1 MLLWQHV
8 KINHENEK
16 PHHCPVCNKAFPYAS
31 YLSEHLPVHDASG
44 EERRFSCEHCNKSFV
59 RASGLRKH
67 TKEEH
72 LDGPKPFVCEFCD
85 RRYAYRCALE
95 GHLRK
100 HSALRPFSCQSCG
113 AGFKH
118 ISNLQ
123 KHVKVSRN
131 SRSPDSVPI
140 SVLDFSLLVSN

>member
-1 MLLWQHV
+1 V

-16 PHHCPVCNKAFPYAS
+16 PYRCPVCNKAFPYAS

-44 EERRFSCEHCNKSFV
+44 EERRFSCEHCSKSFV
-59 RASGLRKH
+59 RLSGLRKH

-72 LDGPKPFVCEFCD
+72 LDGPKPFVCEYCD
-85 RRYAYRCALE
+85 RRFAYRCALE
-95 GHLRK
+95 NHMRK
-100 HSALRPFSCQSCG
+100 HSALRPFTCRSCG

-123 KHVKVSRN
+123 KHVKVR
-131 SRSPDSVPI
+131 RSLDLVLICVLHFSWI
-140 SVLDFSLLVSN
+140 SVSNYCGE